1 MTHSLTHLPQVD
13 KIYVM
18 KDGRISESGTYRE
31 LLDQKGAFAEVLVQ
45 FLSEQMEE
53 HAGKAKHTYK
63 MIWVLPPRVCHSL

>member
-1 MTHSLTHLPQVD
+1 MTHSITHLPDVD

-18 KDGRISESGTYRE
+18 KEGRISESGTYRE

-53 HAGKAKHTYK
+53 NPG
-63 MIWVLPPRVCHSL
+63 